1 MRMRSGVW
9 VSLLLLMPFFVADA
23 KPGPTPSNS
32 KEALIRDLLKTVG
45 TTDLMEQMK
54 RQIFDSFRK
63 MAPSAG
69 DDIWR
74 ELERR
79 FDVNELTEKLVP
91 IYDKYYSAEDLKG
104 IVQFYQSPL
113 GKRVL
118 STMPKVLSESM
129 AIGQEWGRRK
139 GEEIEKEL
147 RSRKLI
153 SPARSER
160 SVPPSSFA
168 ASAP

>member
-1 MRMRSGVW
+1 MRMRSGVC
-9 VSLLLLMPFFVADA
+9 VSLLLLMPFFVTAA
-23 KPGPTPSNS
+23 QPGPTPSNP

-54 RQIFDSFRK
+54 HQIFDSFRK

-69 DDIWR
+69 DDVWR

-104 IVQFYQSPL
+104 IVQFYRSPL
-113 GKRVL
+113 GQRVL
-118 STMPKVLSESM
+118 ST
-129 AIGQEWGRRK
+129 IDRK
-139 GEEIEKEL
+139 STRL
-147 RSRKLI
+147 NSSHPSI
-153 SPARSER
+153 SYA
-160 SVPPSSFA
+160 VFCL
-168 ASAP
+168 

>member
-9 VSLLLLMPFFVADA
+9 VSLLLLMPFFVTAA
-23 KPGPTPSNS
+23 QPEPTPSNP

-104 IVQFYQSPL
+104 IVQFYRSPL
-113 GKRVL
+113 GQRVL

-160 SVPPSSFA
+160 RVPLFSSEA
-168 ASAP
+168 GAP